1 MSDPNNTVSYYPGHR
16 MKVMRVRHQPGAKP
30 WPMAGKNRAARARL
44 QAGFAAMAS
53 RFNGQRLAPPV
64 QLGGL

>member
-1 MSDPNNTVSYYPGHR
+1 MSDSNPTVSYYSNPR
-16 MKVMRVRHQPGAKP
+16 MKRMRVRHKLGAKP